1 MPLGPPR
8 VVWTLT
14 DLSMYVDEIQIG
26 YVNRLNTQEDIEN
39 FAKTVGLN
47 LKIKPRQLVVYTK

>member
-14 DLSMYVDEIQIG
+14 DLSMYVDEIQTG
-26 YVNRLNTQEDIEN
+26 YVTMLNTQEAIEN
-39 FAKTVGLN
+39 FAKIVGLDM
-47 LKIKPRQLVVYTK
+47 KIRPRQLVVYTK